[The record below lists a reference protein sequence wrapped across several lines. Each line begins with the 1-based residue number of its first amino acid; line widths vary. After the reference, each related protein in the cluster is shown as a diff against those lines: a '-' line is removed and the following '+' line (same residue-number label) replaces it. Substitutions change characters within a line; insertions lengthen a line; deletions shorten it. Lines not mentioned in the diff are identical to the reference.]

1 MLGGRIIRLDVD
13 VYEQL
18 LARRQELA
26 RRRRREVS
34 LSDAVRALLE
44 TVPLA
49 TVARKR

>member
-34 LSDAVRALLE
+34 LSDVVRALLE
-44 TVPLA
+44 TAPPA
-49 TVARKR
+49 TAASKR